1 MDSRARLSGLL
12 GLAVAATVWAAPV
25 QAQQGTITG
34 QVTDAETGEP
44 LSGAAVEALG
54 QGGPQGTND
63 AGRFTLAVA
72 PGTHSV
78 VVTFIG
84 HETTRVDGVSVGAGE
99 STEVMITMRS
109 QALVLNPIVIT
120 ASRRQEKA
128 LDAPASIATVSS
140 SEIARTAATT
150 DVTP

>member
-84 HETTRVDGVSVGAGE
+84 HETTRVDGD
-99 STEVMITMRS
+99 
-109 QALVLNPIVIT
+109 L
-120 ASRRQEKA
+120 
-128 LDAPASIATVSS
+128 
-140 SEIARTAATT
+140 
-150 DVTP
+150 TP